1 MVLTEDTK
9 VPGGMPE
16 GRARQPIGPEEVRK
30 FRAVLDNY
38 RAARKGLEE
47 RVISAENWWK
57 MRNTYEGRKDSQ
69 IGKDGGFVS
78 RSAWLHNVIVSK
90 HADAMEAFPEP
101 NILARE
107 QGDEPEAKKLRSII
121 PCILERNGFE
131 DVYDDV
137 QSAKCKFGTGVYK
150 VFWDSGLLNGLG
162 DIRVEEISILNVY
175 WEPEIKDIQDSRY
188 LFQTQTVDMETLVEA
203 YPELKDTITADR
215 SYQAEFDADEKAV
228 RGDKSLVVEVY
239 YHKTV
244 GGRKLLHYCKFVGE
258 TVLFATENDTKGDF
272 GQDGQ
277 LLRPGMAQTGLYDH
291 GLYPFVFDRLFKA
304 ERSPAGYGYVDIA
317 RNPQE
322 RLDLLDT
329 AFTRNAMVNATPRYF
344 SRVDGNVKQE
354 DFLDLSKAIVPVQG
368 SVDETSLRQI
378 ITSPLQ
384 TNNLNYAERVVQE
397 LRETSGNTE
406 SSTGSVPSGVTAA
419 SAIAALQEASGKGS
433 RDATKGAY
441 RAFSR
446 VVNLCIEL
454 VRQFYDLPRQF
465 RILGELGASE
475 YVSYSNQGIRPQ
487 QQLDAFGNDMGLRLP
502 VFDIKVSAQRASI
515 YTKVANNEMALQFY
529 QLGFFSPQMAEQSL
543 LCLQMMDFDGK
554 DKIIQGV
561 QKNAIMQQQ
570 LMFYLQA
577 AANTSMDP
585 NVRAQAAM
593 DMQAMGMQ
601 APLMTAATAEDTG
614 KMPETDSTG
623 SLKTEEPGIVK
634 NARQRASSAAQ
645 PE

>member
-1 MVLTEDTK
+1 MVDSMDNSQE
-9 VPGGMPE
+9 
-16 GRARQPIGPEEVRK
+16 ARKPIGPEEVRK
-30 FRAVLDNY
+30 FRAILDNY
-38 RAARKGLEE
+38 RAARKPLEE

-57 MRNTYEGRKDSQ
+57 MRNTYEGQKDSQ
-69 IGKDGGFVS
+69 IGKDGGFTS

-107 QGDEPEAKKLRSII
+107 QGDEAEAKKLRSII

-131 DVYDDV
+131 EVYDDV
-137 QSAKCKFGTGVYK
+137 QSSKCKFGTGVYK
-150 VFWDSGLLNGLG
+150 VFWDKNLLNGLG

-175 WEPEIKDIQDSRY
+175 WEPEIRDIQDSKY
-188 LFQTQTVDMETLVEA
+188 LFQTQTVEMETLLEA
-203 YPELKDTITADR
+203 YPEMADTITADK
-215 SYQAEFDADEKAV
+215 SYQANFDVDEKS
-228 RGDKSLVVEVY
+228 RGDSCLVVEVY
-239 YHKTV
+239 YHKTS

-258 TVLFATENDTKGDF
+258 TVLFATENDTEITVGPDGRPLRAAM
-272 GQDGQ
+272 GQV
-277 LLRPGMAQTGLYDH
+277 GLYDH
-291 GLYPFVFDRLFKA
+291 GLYPFVFDRLFKS

-344 SRVDGNVKQE
+344 SRVDGNVKEE
-354 DFLDLSKAIVPVQG
+354 DFLDLTKAIVPVQG
-368 SVDETSLRQI
+368 NVDETSLRQI
-378 ITSPLQ
+378 VTTPLQ
-384 TNNLNYAERVVQE
+384 TNNLNYEERVVQE

-441 RAFSR
+441 RAFSK

-465 RILGELGASE
+465 RILGDLGANE
-475 YVSYSNQGIRPQ
+475 YISYSNQGIRPQ
-487 QQLDAFGNDMGLRLP
+487 QQLDAFGHDMGLRLP
-502 VFDIKVSAQRASI
+502 VFDIKVSAQRASV

-529 QLGFFSPQMAEQSL
+529 QLGFFNPQMAEQSL

-554 DKIIQGV
+554 DKIMQGV

-570 LMFYLQA
+570 LLFYLQA
-577 AANTSMDP
+577 AAATSADP

-593 DMQAMGMQ
+593 DMQSMGL
-601 APLMTAATAEDTG
+601 ATPTATG
-614 KMPETDSTG
+614 G
-623 SLKTEEPGIVK
+623 KTEITQTDNTGGVQQDEPGIVK
-634 NARQRASSAAQ
+634 NARERAAGAAQ